1 MLLHIRNFMYK
12 FTDVFASFYS
22 SISPHN
28 LKVREALVKE
38 ITNLPDCQFAENTVK
53 GKLFITFNYNDLA
66 CNCALTN
73 NTIILATICLPIYM
87 CIAAVKRCYEGLRR
101 NLLENQEGKEEYT
114 EDQAK
119 RRKYR
124 SRRQRVSLHEC

>member
-1 MLLHIRNFMYK
+1 MLLHIRNFIYK
-12 FTDVFASFYS
+12 FTDAFAPFYS

-28 LKVREALVKE
+28 LKVREALLKE

-53 GKLFITFNYNDLA
+53 GKLFIKFNYKSGMQLCTDQQH
-66 CNCALTN
+66 N
-73 NTIILATICLPIYM
+73 NISYSLSAYLH
-87 CIAAVKRCYEGLRR
+87 VKRCYEGLRR

-124 SRRQRVSLHEC
+124 SSRQRVSLHEC